1 MPKFD
6 FDLFTIGA
14 GSGGVAG
21 SRRAGGYGAKVAMC
35 EESRVGGTCVLRGC
49 VPKKLLMYGS
59 MFATSFEDAAGF
71 GWTVDDARLDWGRLV
86 ARKDEELE
94 RLEGVYHRMLRDA
107 EVEVIDG
114 RGVIVDP
121 HTVEVAGKR
130 YTAERILVATGGW
143 PKLPQLHG
151 IEHVITSNEA
161 LDLERL
167 PERMVIVGAGYIGV
181 EFAGIFNAAGVEVT
195 MLVRSDGVLRGF
207 DQDIRGSLRVEMERR
222 GITVSCETSVHSI
235 EKENGGLSIR
245 LAHEEMLET
254 DLVMYATGRAPNT
267 KNIGL
272 EEVGVTLR
280 DNGAIVVD
288 DRARTSV
295 DSIYAI
301 GDVTNRLNLTPV
313 AIAEGRALAETWFN
327 QNPMVVSHENVPTA
341 VFSQPQV
348 GTVGLTEEQARHRY
362 EHVDIY
368 RVRFRSMK
376 HTLSGRGERTLMKLI
391 VNREDDRVLG
401 CHMVG
406 EDAAEIV
413 QGLGIALQCGAT
425 KSQFDATMGVHPTAA
440 EEFTTMREPVHSEEG

>member
-1 MPKFD
+1 MPKYD

-59 MFATSFEDAAGF
+59 MFATAFEDAAGF
-71 GWTVDDARLDWGRLV
+71 GWSVDNASVDWTRLV

-107 EVEVIDG
+107 EVEVVDG

-143 PKLPQLHG
+143 PKLPKIHG

-161 LDLERL
+161 LDLKEL
-167 PERMVIVGAGYIGV
+167 PKRMVIVGAGYIGV
-181 EFAGIFNAAGVEVT
+181 EFAGIFNAAGVDVT
-195 MLVRSDGVLRGF
+195 MLVRSDGILRGF
-207 DQDIRGSLRVEMERR
+207 DQDIRGSLRAEMERR
-222 GITVSCETSVHSI
+222 GITVSCETAVHSI
-235 EKENGGLSIR
+235 EKENGELSIR
-245 LAHEEMLET
+245 LAHEEMLDT
-254 DLVMYATGRAPNT
+254 DVVMYATGRAPNT
-267 KNIGL
+267 RNIGL
-272 EEVGVTLR
+272 EEVGVELGQ
-280 DNGAIVVD
+280 NGAIVVD
-288 DRARTSV
+288 DHARTSV

-301 GDVTNRLNLTPV
+301 GDVTDRLNLTPV

-327 QNPMVVSHENVPTA
+327 MNPMTVSHQNVPTA

-348 GTVGLTEEQARHRY
+348 GTVGLTEEQARHRH

-368 RVRFRSMK
+368 RVKFRSMK

-425 KSQFDATMGVHPTAA
+425 KSQFDATMGIHPTAA
-440 EEFTTMREPVHSEEG
+440 EEFTTMREPVHSEER